1 MTTYYNMVFD
11 QKQYQGVSAKAA
23 NYFQERAKSEA
34 IPLEQTASDML
45 EYRHLDLLQ
54 SSGTY
59 ASLDYEEKGVFQDT
73 IHEYTD
79 IQLFTQMCHLKINK
93 SDVQKFGSQMIADKH
108 AQEIQQWTMD
118 VDWSIFHG
126 PENFSGVQLAEGVIG
141 QLTSIEDLAGGA
153 SDLTTKG
160 YIWKAIIKMMNA
172 IPFRYREVNP
182 DMVLMVTSN
191 LWEKLISPDR
201 VYTGGM
207 TELAFITEYLMG
219 AKARPGFKIADII
232 VTDKILCEAS
242 DDTDGANAD
251 TADTQGTNDRMFL
264 FIPNKDIIARVTS
277 RSFGLAGE
285 GRSDLGD
292 VRQHYAWRGRGYV
305 FDSSGAVFTESI
317 TWS

>member
-1 MTTYYNMVFD
+1 MTNYNQVFA

-23 NYFQERAKSEA
+23 KYFQERAKSEA
-34 IPLEQTASDML
+34 IPLEKTEVDMA

-54 SSGTY
+54 STGTH
-59 ASLDYEEKGVFQDT
+59 AGLDYEEQGVYQDT

-79 IQLFTQMCHLKINK
+79 IQLFVQMCHLKINK

-108 AQEIQQWTMD
+108 EQELQQWAMD

-126 PENFSGVQLAEGVIG
+126 PKNFSKVQLAEGIIG
-141 QLTSIEDLAGGA
+141 QLTSLENLNGATSVLA
-153 SDLTTKG
+153 TKG
-160 YIWKAIIKMMNA
+160 YIWKAIIKMINA

-207 TELAFITEYLMG
+207 TELAFISEYLMG
-219 AKARPGFKIADII
+219 AKARAGFKISNII

-242 DDTDGANAD
+242 DDTDGENAD
-251 TADTQGTNDRMFL
+251 TADVQGTNDRMLL

-305 FDSSGAVFTESI
+305 FDSNGVVFTEAI
-317 TWS
+317 TWA